1 MAKTGLPKGNKMG
14 SMKKYDKENDVKY
27 KSELKDKI
35 LQLKKKKN
43 AVIIV
48 HNYQRDEIQDIAD
61 ITGDSLALSQAAIK
75 TNAKVIVFCG
85 VHFMAESA
93 AILNPD
99 KIILLPVVEA
109 GCPMADMITAE
120 KLRAKKKEY
129 PDAAVV
135 CYVNSSAKVKAESDY
150 CCTSSNAIEVVR
162 AIPNKKIIFVP
173 DKNLALYVQSQLP
186 EKEIIPWQGFC
197 PTHIR
202 VQEEDIKDIKR
213 LHPKAEVLAHPE
225 CNPEVLAISDHI
237 CSTAGMFKYCK
248 TAKSKEFIIATE
260 MGLLYR
266 LRKDNPGKFFYLATE
281 HLICP
286 SMKLTTLGWVAHSLE
301 TMTNVI
307 AVPEDVRSKAITALQ
322 KMLEITG
329 EPKTAV
335 ISGY

>member
-1 MAKTGLPKGNKMG
+1 MGTSKENKAND
-14 SMKKYDKENDVKY
+14 KKY
-27 KSELKDKI
+27 KDDLAQKI
-35 LQLKKKKN
+35 VELKKKRN

-75 TNAKVIVFCG
+75 TDAKVIVFCG

-93 AILNPD
+93 AILNPH
-99 KIILLPVVEA
+99 KTILLPVIEA
-109 GCPMADMITAE
+109 GCPMADMISAD
-120 KLRAKKKEY
+120 KLRAKKKDH

-150 CCTSSNAIEVVR
+150 CCTSSNAIEVVK
-162 AIPNKKIIFVP
+162 AIHNKKIIFVP
-173 DKNLALYVQSQLP
+173 DKNLALYVQSQVP

-202 VQEEDIKDIKR
+202 VQEQDIKEIKA
-213 LHPKAEVLAHPE
+213 LHPEAEVVSHPE
-225 CNPEVLAISDHI
+225 CDPEVLAISDHI

-248 TAKSKEFIIATE
+248 QTAAKEFIIGTE
-260 MGLLYR
+260 MGMLYK
-266 LRKDNPGKFFYLATE
+266 LRKDNPGKKFYLATE

-286 SMKLTTLGWVAHSLE
+286 SMKLTTLGWIAHSLE
-301 TMTNVI
+301 TMTHVI
-307 AVPEDVRSKAITALQ
+307 AVPEDVRLKAITSLK

-329 EPKTAV
+329 EPQSVVLA
-335 ISGY
+335 GY

>member
-1 MAKTGLPKGNKMG
+1 MSN
-14 SMKKYDKENDVKY
+14 KENDEKY
-27 KSELKDKI
+27 KNEIRAKI
-35 LQLKKKKN
+35 TELKKKRN

-61 ITGDSLALSQAAIK
+61 ITGDSLALSQAAIR
-75 TNAKVIVFCG
+75 TDAKVIVFCG

-93 AILNPD
+93 AILNPA
-99 KIILLPVVEA
+99 KTVLLPVIEA

-120 KLRAKKKEY
+120 KLKAAKQKN

-150 CCTSSNAIEVVR
+150 CCTSSNAIDVVKH
-162 AIPNKKIIFVP
+162 IPNREIIFVP
-173 DKNLALYVQSQLP
+173 DQNLGLYVQSQLP
-186 EKEIIPWQGFC
+186 EKRVITWQGFC

-202 VQEEDIKDIKR
+202 VQEEDIIEAKKA
-213 LHPKAEVLAHPE
+213 HPEAEVVAHPE

-248 TAKSKEFIIATE
+248 AAKAGEFIIATE
-260 MGLLYR
+260 MGLLYK
-266 LRKDNPGKFFYLATE
+266 LKKENPGKRFYLATE

-286 SMKLTTLGWVAHSLE
+286 SMKLTTLGWVANSLE

-307 AVPEDVRSKAITALQ
+307 TVPEDVGRNAIKAL
-322 KMLEITG
+322 KRMLDITG

-335 ISGY
+335 IAGY